1 MNKKIL
7 TSMMLAALATGC
19 SSVSDKGIHD
29 EVAEVKTSDEP
40 IITLDDNG
48 FITDDL
54 AIIAISEENYFEEM
68 DEILTED
75 GFSMRIDNASEE
87 DKTAVMK
94 NSTIYFSF
102 DSSTITKEMKD
113 VVSAQLSFLKK
124 YPKIKVI
131 IEGHTDE
138 RGSNAYNVV
147 LGEAR
152 AKTVKEMLVKSGIL
166 ESQIE
171 VISYGEMKPTDTSS
185 GESAWSKNR
194 RVVFVYK

>member
-7 TSMMLAALATGC
+7 ASLVLATLATGC
-19 SSVSDKGIHD
+19 SSVEEKTIQD
-29 EVAEVKTSDEP
+29 EVANKNISGDP

-48 FITDDL
+48 FITDDV

-75 GFSMRIDNASEE
+75 GFSMRIDNADSE
-87 DKTAVMK
+87 DKKSVIE

-102 DSSTITKEMKD
+102 DSSKVTQEMKD
-113 VVSAQLSFLKK
+113 VVTAQLNFLKK

-147 LGEAR
+147 LGEKR
-152 AKTVKEMLVKSGIL
+152 AKAVKEMLLDSGIST
-166 ESQIE
+166 EQIE
-171 VISYGEMKPTDTSS
+171 VISYGEMKPLETSS
-185 GESAWSKNR
+185 GETAWSKNR
-194 RVVFVYK
+194 RVVFIYK